1 MSAAEPV
8 HRPSH
13 YRRFLQAVERVEDGA
28 ILRVAFFALL
38 IGTASVLY
46 VDFRELSASD
56 GGSLSGPMRPILPPA
71 IDGPGQGANP
81 TITSDPDLLDDP
93 LEVALGTGGALHLTG
108 SIEPGS
114 AERVRSE
121 LEARGEYVTT
131 VVLESPGGSVED
143 ALAIGQM
150 IRERGLATEVPAGA
164 LCASSCPL
172 AFAAGAERRAT
183 AESAIGLHQ
192 VYAAAISADPASMPK
207 AAGVAMSDAQAVTAR
222 ILAHLTASGVDPA
235 LWLHALETP
244 PSQLYYLSGEEMERY
259 RLVTLTDDS
268 PDEAVEPGNS

>member
-1 MSAAEPV
+1 MSAADPAQ
-8 HRPSH
+8 RPSL
-13 YRRFLQAVERVEDGA
+13 YRRFLQAAERVEDGA

-46 VDFRELSASD
+46 VDFRELTASD
-56 GGSLSGPMRPILPPA
+56 GAGLASPMRPILPPA
-71 IDGPGQGANP
+71 VEGPGLGASP
-81 TITSDPDLLDDP
+81 TITSDPDLLNDP
-93 LEVALGTGGALHLTG
+93 LEVALRTGGELHLTG
-108 SIEPGS
+108 SFEPGS

-121 LEARGEYVTT
+121 LEARGEYVAT

-143 ALAIGQM
+143 ALAVGTM

-172 AFAAGAERRAT
+172 VFAAGAERRAT

-192 VYAAAISADPASMPK
+192 VYAAAISADPASMLR

-235 LWLHALETP
+235 VWLHALETP
-244 PSQLYYLSGEEMERY
+244 PDQLYYLSGDEMERY
-259 RLVTLTDDS
+259 RLVTLTNDNR
-268 PDEAVEPGNS
+268 AAAAEPENN